1 MSGPS
6 GAVGARAGVAPV
18 AVAVVIPARDEEV
31 LLPATL
37 ASVRAAAE
45 HPGVG
50 GTPVLTVV
58 VADTCTD
65 ATAAVARAAGAH
77 VVPVVGFRN
86 VGRSRAAGVRAALGV
101 LGDVPGP
108 VWIASTDADS
118 TVRPDWIAHQLARAA
133 EGWDAVV
140 GTVTV
145 DRWPPDKPHLAA
157 RYHRLYETTRPP
169 AGRPWHHPHVHG
181 ANLGVS
187 RRAYTVAGGFPPAAL
202 DEDRGLVDALE
213 RTGARIL
220 RTADCPVTTSPRTT
234 PRAHGGFGDHLA
246 HLERAVPPLAASSGE
261 PVS

>member
-1 MSGPS
+1 MRAPA
-6 GAVGARAGVAPV
+6 GAPPV
-18 AVAVVIPARDEEV
+18 AVAVVIPARDEEA
-31 LLPATL
+31 LLPAAL
-37 ASVRAAAE
+37 ASVRAAAG

-50 GTPVLTVV
+50 ATPVLTVV

-65 ATAAVARAAGAH
+65 ATAAVARAAGAQ
-77 VVPVVGFRN
+77 VVPVGFRN
-86 VGRSRAAGVRAALGV
+86 VGRSRAAGVLTALSFF
-101 LGDVPGP
+101 GDVPGP

-118 TVRPDWIAHQLARAA
+118 TVRPDWLAHQLARAA

-140 GTVTV
+140 GTVTA
-145 DRWPPDKPHLAA
+145 DRWPPGKPHLAA

-169 AGRPWHHPHVHG
+169 SGRPWHHPHVHG
-181 ANLGVS
+181 ANLGVGS
-187 RRAYTVAGGFPPAAL
+187 RAYTAAGGFPPAAL

-220 RTADCPVTTSPRTT
+220 RTADCPVTTSTRTT

-246 HLERAVPPLAASSGE
+246 NLERAVPPLAASSGE

>member
-1 MSGPS
+1 MSGRS
-6 GAVGARAGVAPV
+6 GAVRAPAGAAPV
-18 AVAVVIPARDEEV
+18 AVAVVIPARDEEA
-31 LLPATL
+31 LLPAAL

-50 GTPVLTVV
+50 ATPVLTVV

-65 ATAAVARAAGAH
+65 ATAAVARAAGAR
-77 VVPVVGFRN
+77 VVPVGFRN
-86 VGRSRAAGVRAALGV
+86 VGRSRAAGVLTALSS

-118 TVRPDWIAHQLARAA
+118 TVRPDWLAHQLARAA

-140 GTVTV
+140 GTVTA
-145 DRWPPDKPHLAA
+145 DRWPPGKPHLAA

-169 AGRPWHHPHVHG
+169 SGRPWHHPHVHG
-181 ANLGVS
+181 ANLGVGS
-187 RRAYTVAGGFPPAAL
+187 RAYTAAGGFPPAAL

-220 RTADCPVTTSPRTT
+220 RTADCPVTTSTRTT
-234 PRAHGGFGDHLA
+234 PRAQGGFGDHLA
-246 HLERAVPPLAASSGE
+246 NLERAVPPLAASSGE